1 MLPHSHC
8 ACAVIIILPVA
19 AGIVRDKRRR
29 AISNYRPITRSAEI
43 KQLIVQV
50 ISRRGLAVRD
60 EQYIDFKIPRIY
72 KSIKGSQQNRAPV
85 YFFGVMACENN
96 VNMHIT

>member
-1 MLPHSHC
+1 MDDPD
-8 ACAVIIILPVA
+8 IA
-19 AGIVRDKRRR
+19 AGQTPHVASQSLRLRSHNYTSVRDKRRR

-60 EQYIDFKIPRIY
+60 AQYIDFKILRIY

-85 YFFGVMACENN
+85 YFLV
-96 VNMHIT
+96 